1 MSGAAGESSPGKA
14 IADDLQF
21 RLDIDEGKKLS
32 SDGETQ
38 LKRSKSPP
46 LSLNIAKPDMA
57 SGSNKHDESWQSKS
71 SRHVSGGSGWGTAS
85 RHIEIIPTSHVPGRR
100 ITRHIGFVNVVL
112 IRETSAVRGGDEG
125 LPGTEPARGTGSC
138 WFAHTVFAEIKATLR
153 AHVSAL
159 GGNALTSY
167 RIEQFCLSESVAKNQ
182 AQCLI
187 HVCGDAVV
195 CTSR

>member
-1 MSGAAGESSPGKA
+1 MSGAAGECKPCKIS
-14 IADDLQF
+14 DDPQF
-21 RLDIDEGKKLS
+21 PLDVDAGKKKS
-32 SDGETQ
+32 SDGAGH
-38 LKRSKSPP
+38 LKRPKSPP
-46 LSLNIAKPDMA
+46 LSLNIARADLS
-57 SGSNKHDESWQSKS
+57 SGSSKPDESWQSKN
-71 SRHVSGGSGWGTAS
+71 SRHVSGGSVRGTAS
-85 RHIEIIPTSHVPGRR
+85 RHIEIIPTCHVPGRH
-100 ITRHIGFVNVVL
+100 ITRHIGFVNMFL

-125 LPGTEPARGTGSC
+125 LPGTEPQRGTGSC

-167 RIEQFCLSESVAKNQ
+167 RIEQFSMSESVAKNQ

-195 CTSR
+195 CTTR